1 MILIRVQLRGIPLYA
16 EGSSVEVMCDEEKKG
31 RAWMPATIIKMVGG
45 ISYAVSYG
53 NKEDSMEVLHSCF
66 IRPQPVFD
74 KTKFEYELVT
84 SAEVEVYQD
93 GIWSV
98 GVIEDIC
105 SYEPRRYK
113 VRVKHHG
120 NKDEDDYFLV
130 SSMSLRPYS
139 KWDSLEWR
147 LCSSKVFYQLAN
159 LSHMILSTSSVYL

>member
-31 RAWMPATIIKMVGG
+31 KAWMPATIIKMVGG

-84 SAEVEVYQD
+84 SAEVE
-93 GIWSV
+93 V